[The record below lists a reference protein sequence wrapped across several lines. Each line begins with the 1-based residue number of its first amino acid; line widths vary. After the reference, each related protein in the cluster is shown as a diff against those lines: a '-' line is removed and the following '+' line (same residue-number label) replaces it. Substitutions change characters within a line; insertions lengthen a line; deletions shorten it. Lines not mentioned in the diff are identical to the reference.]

1 MTTDNTAAEA
11 SSAPGT
17 DFRSVIAQIA
27 FHISEMRAKSLA
39 QTLDFTAHNPDI
51 FPDIEGMHSVF
62 CILTGK
68 ALRLTFRICV
78 HESTARAVVASMMGK
93 AFEEVTAES
102 GFDYVKEVA
111 NMVSGGI
118 QKHLYDQGISLGI
131 GIPLVVPAG
140 TNLPSIFKKTSFDY
154 AWLISSGECH
164 LNCAFGINSSQD
176 ELFQHLVVPDFNAA
190 PASEDI
196 EFF

>member
-1 MTTDNTAAEA
+1 MTTEPSSAEA
-11 SSAPGT
+11 SSSTGT
-17 DFRSVIAQIA
+17 DFKSVIAQIA
-27 FHISEMRAKSLA
+27 FQISVMRAKSLA
-39 QTLDFTAHNPDI
+39 QTLDFAAQTPDI
-51 FPDIEGMHSVF
+51 FPDIEGLHSVF

-78 HESTARAVVASMMGK
+78 HESTARAIVASMLGK
-93 AFEEVTAES
+93 SFEEVTPES

-131 GIPLVVPAG
+131 GIPLVVTAG

-154 AWLISSGECH
+154 AWLVSSGECH
-164 LNCAFGINSSQD
+164 LNCALGINSSQD
-176 ELFQHLVVPDFNAA
+176 DLFQHLVVPDFNAA